1 MDETLRTSLLA
12 WQSVLPHTAV
22 FTHLTDAEARGW
34 WLPPLPEDLPV
45 FAALPQ
51 DRPRPRR
58 QGLVVVRHRVLP
70 VVDHGSGVRRTLPAE
85 TLLACARDLCLLD
98 LLVLVDCALQR
109 GDATLGELAAGASSR
124 RRGAPLLRRAL
135 SYADGRSES
144 PWETLLRVLH
154 VVCGIHVEPQYEL
167 VHDGVLVAR
176 GDLWLAG
183 TTTLHEYDGG
193 DHLERLRQRKD
204 LKRSRRLG
212 DVEWT
217 RRGYTREDVLHQG
230 VGILRDAD
238 RATGRAH
245 DPRRIRAWNALLRES
260 CFTRAGMA
268 RLSLRLGL
276 TADHAEPGSGH
287 SVTA

>member
-1 MDETLRTSLLA
+1 MDEVLLTQLLA
-12 WQSVLPHTAV
+12 WESVLPETAV
-22 FTHLTDAEARGW
+22 LTHLTDAEARGW
-34 WLPPLPEDLPV
+34 WLPPLPDDLPV
-45 FAALPQ
+45 FAAMPK

-58 QGLVVVRHRVLP
+58 TGLVVVRHQVPP
-70 VVDHGSGVRRTLPAE
+70 VVDLGAGVRRTPPTE
-85 TLLACARDLCLLD
+85 TLLACARDLSLLD
-98 LLVLVDCALQR
+98 LLVLLDCALQR
-109 GDATLGELAAGASSR
+109 GEVTGEQLASVASSR

-144 PWETLLRVLH
+144 PWETLLRMLH
-154 VVCGIHVEPQYEL
+154 VACGIDAQPQYEL

-176 GDLWLAG
+176 GDLRITG

-193 DHLERLRQRKD
+193 DHLERPRQRKD

-238 RATGRAH
+238 RALGRPH

-260 CFTRAGMA
+260 CFTPAGLA
-268 RLSLRLGL
+268 RLARRLGL
-276 TADHAEPGSGH
+276 VSDDGASESGH
-287 SVTA
+287 PATA